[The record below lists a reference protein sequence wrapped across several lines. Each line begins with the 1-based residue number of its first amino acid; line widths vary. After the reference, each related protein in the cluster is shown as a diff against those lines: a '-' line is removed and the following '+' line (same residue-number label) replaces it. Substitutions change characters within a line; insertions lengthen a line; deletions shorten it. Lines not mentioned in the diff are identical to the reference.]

1 MIAHPEALDV
11 IGVTP
16 KTLMPSGS
24 EGKILAEQ
32 QNKGAKKLRGMVLSN
47 TLTWRSDRTHPPRRP
62 SQKAASAG
70 ISIFGF
76 PHSSPECFSCTKR

>member
-32 QNKGAKKLRGMVLSN
+32 RNKEAEGDGAKQHAHLEKRSHSPSRKTLPEGCVCGHFYLWLSPLVAGMLQLYKTV
-47 TLTWRSDRTHPPRRP
+47 
-62 SQKAASAG
+62 K
-70 ISIFGF
+70 
-76 PHSSPECFSCTKR
+76 